1 MSLKEIA
8 YSHYLPA
15 KRKRRRANTCEG
27 YASALRLH
35 VIPRFGAM
43 ELEEITHE
51 AIQEWVD
58 GFELP
63 GAAAK
68 AFKTLRQVIRWSIAN
83 LGIRIWDPT
92 IGIELPRKPKAEKHV
107 LTAEEVATTL
117 RGFWGHELEP
127 AVILSSVLGLRPGE
141 TYGMRWSDIDM
152 RSGAVHVRR
161 TLQEVRGLLFEYL
174 PKTEK
179 SERTVYLPRFAL
191 DRLREV
197 WRGLGRPRGR
207 IVGSLR
213 PSQVARRI
221 KAWCSKRALPYVS
234 MYSRRHTWATVA
246 VEAGAGIEAVA
257 MMMGHESIVTTQRY
271 YLQPTKKICAHVQ
284 ALVSERLMA
293 V

>member
-1 MSLKEIA
+1 MNLKEVA

-35 VIPRFGAM
+35 VIPRFGHL
-43 ELEEITHE
+43 ELHEIAHE
-51 AIQEWVD
+51 DIQEWVD
-58 GFELP
+58 SFELA

-68 AFKTLRQVIRWSIAN
+68 AYKTLRQVIRWAIAN

-92 IGIELPRKPKAEKHV
+92 IGVELPRKPRCEPEV
-107 LTAEEVATTL
+107 LEASEVTETL
-117 RGFWGHELEP
+117 RGFYGHELEP
-127 AVILSSVLGLRPGE
+127 AVVLSSVLGLRPGE
-141 TYGMRWSDIDM
+141 TYGMEWRDIDM

-161 TLQEVRGLLFEYL
+161 TLQEVRGLLHVYL

-191 DRLREV
+191 DRLRTV
-197 WRGLGRPRGR
+197 WRQLGRPKGR
-207 IVGSLR
+207 IIGGLK

-221 KAWCSKRALPYVS
+221 KLWCRRKSLPYVS
-234 MYSRRHTWATVA
+234 MYSRRHTWATIA

-257 MMMGHESIVTTQRY
+257 MMLGHESIVTTQRY
-271 YLQPTKKICAHVQ
+271 YLQPTKQICASVQ
-284 ALVSERLMA
+284 QLVSARLMR
-293 V
+293 